1 MANTSLSYPK
11 SARLITSADFSHVFD
26 KQVARSVDD
35 VFILLAAP
43 SAENRPRVGLAIAK
57 KRAKRAVDR
66 NKLKRIIRE
75 SWRLNCQHYGNLDV
89 VVMIKP
95 GAHKNDNQVLR
106 DKLARHWTRLER
118 RANAPRKTSS

>member
-1 MANTSLSYPK
+1 MTQNNLSYPK
-11 SARLITSADFSHVFD
+11 SARLITSADFSYVFD

-66 NKLKRIIRE
+66 NKLKRVIRE
-75 SWRLNCQHYGNLDV
+75 SWRLNCQDYDNLDV

-95 GAHKNDNQVLR
+95 GAHKHENKVLR

-118 RANAPRKTSS
+118 RAAAPTKSTS

>member
-1 MANTSLSYPK
+1 MANISNSYPK

-26 KQVARSVDD
+26 KQIARSVDD

-66 NKLKRIIRE
+66 NKLKRVIRE
-75 SWRLNCQHYGNLDV
+75 SWRLNCQDYGNFDV

-95 GAHKNDNQVLR
+95 GAHKHENQVLR
-106 DKLARHWTRLER
+106 DKLSRHWARLER
-118 RANAPRKTSS
+118 RADAPQKSTS

>member
-1 MANTSLSYPK
+1 MTTSTLSYPK

-43 SAENRPRVGLAIAK
+43 SAEDRPRIGLAIAK
-57 KRAKRAVDR
+57 KRVKRAVDR

-75 SWRLNCQHYGNLDV
+75 SWRLNCQEYGNLDV
-89 VVMIKP
+89 VVMIKH
-95 GAHKNDNQVLR
+95 GAHKNENQVLR
-106 DKLARHWTRLER
+106 DKLAHHWTRLEK
-118 RANAPRKTSS
+118 RAAKPQKSTS